1 MRRATKVI
9 KVGVGGGG
17 SKSYVV
23 GTGWFESGG
32 VGCNETTNIPNS
44 RPRDIAELKRSY
56 SHCYIQQLRY
66 IASE

>member
-23 GTGWFESGG
+23 GTGWFESGSG
-32 VGCNETTNIPNS
+32 
-44 RPRDIAELKRSY
+44 A
-56 SHCYIQQLRY
+56 H
-66 IASE
+66 